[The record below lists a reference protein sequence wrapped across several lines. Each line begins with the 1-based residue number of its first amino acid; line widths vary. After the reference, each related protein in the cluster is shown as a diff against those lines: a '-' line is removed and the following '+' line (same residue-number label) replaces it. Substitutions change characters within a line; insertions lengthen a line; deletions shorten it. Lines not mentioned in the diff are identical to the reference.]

1 MCFNKK
7 NMKQRKWFVLPQ
19 MLVPNLTT
27 NVEYEL
33 YTQVSLKLAWPF
45 YEIQEIYLHF
55 ILSLD
60 INSDVSSSSK
70 SSYDTLLS
78 QALTSSLYREDLVYP
93 GKVSETHTLTV
104 NRSIYDD
111 DNVHDLVDGDD
122 DENNCDGFIF
132 FDLYPRTGTVT
143 ASWWVQWGRR
153 NWRTMQWWLSSS
165 IIQLSINWNEHVL
178 GKA

>member
-1 MCFNKK
+1 
-7 NMKQRKWFVLPQ
+7 

-70 SSYDTLLS
+70 SSYDTLIF

-111 DNVHDLVDGDD
+111 DNVHGLVDGDD
-122 DENNCDGFIF
+122 DENNDGFIF
-132 FDLYPRTGTVT
+132 FFLEQELWQHLGESNEGGGTEGQCNGEHPPPP
-143 ASWWVQWGRR
+143 AS
-153 NWRTMQWWLSSS
+153 S
-165 IIQLSINWNEHVL
+165 
-178 GKA
+178 